1 MQTLNL
7 AKELYSETEAAAALN
22 ISIAEL
28 HELLDDH
35 IFTDGTQ
42 RPERVEFRYS
52 DLVLLGFWSHSAP
65 VNKVVRMP
73 RRA

>member
-7 AKELYSETEAAAALN
+7 AKELYSEAEAAAALN

-28 HELLDDH
+28 HELLDEH
-35 IFTDGTQ
+35 IFTDGAP
-42 RPERVEFRYS
+42 RPERVEFRCS